1 MVTPRR
7 LVAAGL
13 AAAVALAVVLGMRA
27 AEGGGGAPGLPNG
40 EPLAATGTIQ
50 PTVVLF
56 GDPIT
61 ARLDIAVDRR
71 KLDPDQVRI
80 STDFRPFE
88 RLVAQRTRR
97 DAGRIAYIHETYAL
111 RCLALPCVPLLARV
125 AADAGGAAKAPQ
137 RRATALRP
145 ARVFAQGHADV
156 RPLIVEWPT
165 VETVTRL
172 NQSELELSTFYYHS
186 TVTPPDPSYAVSPG
200 ALLGLLA
207 LALGAAIAVPAVLV
221 LRRLVARR
229 RAKRPEPRQE
239 LPPLEQALRLLEW
252 ANRQADGEDR
262 RRALELVAVEL
273 LRGGRSDLGARAR
286 ELAWSQAPPRAQE
299 AERLE
304 AHVRSTVGGNGATPA

>member
-71 KLDPDQVRI
+71 KLDPDGVRVA
-80 STDFRPFE
+80 TDFRPFD
-88 RLVAQRTRR
+88 RLAAHRTRR
-97 DAGRIAYIHETYAL
+97 DTGRIAYIRETYTL

-125 AADAGGAAKAPQ
+125 AASAEGTRAPQ
-137 RRATALRP
+137 RRATVLEP
-145 ARVFAQGHADV
+145 ARVFAQGPAGV
-156 RPLIVEWPT
+156 RPLTIRWPT

-186 TVTPPDPSYAVSPG
+186 TVTPPDPYYAVSPG
-200 ALLGLLA
+200 TLLGLLT
-207 LALGAAIAVPAVLV
+207 LALVAAIAVPAMLV